1 MKCENVNF
9 KFGLPVYV
17 SLNSFS
23 KSELFNRSLK
33 MVWAVE
39 GNLTI
44 EEKSFNSEEVEKKKI
59 NEGELY
65 IINSYTPFKLV
76 EAVGKY
82 LVIDFKKN
90 KLKRLADENF
100 FDKSYLLDNNPE
112 EIKNKT
118 ASLILAYLNY
128 DYQLLEKIEAEL
140 RDLLEM
146 IESRYCIKNQRQDRF
161 YKKQKNDIINKIIEK
176 IEADYKKD
184 LRLKEI
190 AAEFHYN
197 SSYLSKKFKNKT
209 GVNFKHYIDRLRL
222 EEIIE
227 KLLYTNK
234 NMNQVALESGF
245 SNVKSFYRVFN
256 DHFNL
261 TPVEL
266 KNNFQKLKTK
276 ILKDEFNSLSWLIQY
291 LNEVILT
298 NTIKDENNILS
309 RKIRISNESAESLNR
324 IWQKLINAGTA
335 QSILDSNL
343 RKQIRTLQEEINFEY
358 LRFEGI
364 FNDDLEVVKGDS
376 LENTHYNWKLVDN
389 IFDFVLENDLKPF
402 ISLSFMPE
410 LLASSD
416 QTIFHYQANF
426 SPPEKIESWLD
437 LVEAFIVH
445 IINRYGIE
453 EVREWYFQVWTELPI
468 KGMHWGGSL
477 EEYFDFY
484 AKTAEK
490 IKEISQNLKV
500 GPASEN
506 FYKEDLPTVEILDSA
521 AENDLP
527 LDFYNMNLYHNIIP
541 EMNDDVDLSQF
552 YKESTLEHIK
562 FKFQEKDYSL
572 SSARK
577 IKGILEKYYPEAEL
591 FAPRWN
597 VSWNAKELIHD
608 TVFMADF
615 ILDNALKL
623 SKDISGLGYL
633 NLSDLIAE
641 WPINELPFFGGRGLM
656 NTAGIK
662 KAGYYAYVILSEL
675 GNNIIEQGD
684 NYIVTSRGDDIQ
696 LLVYNYAYLN
706 KSYQNADYSIIDE
719 YNRYQVFEN
728 IDELDYSFKIK
739 GLSGKYKISKYKI
752 SRNSGSAYD
761 HWLQMGAPPDLNN
774 HEVEYLKSKSVPDL
788 KIDYIDIDDQYKVEG
803 SLEKNSIEFYMF
815 RKQFQ
820 I

>member
-9 KFGLPVYV
+9 KFGLPICV
-17 SLNSFS
+17 SMNSFNNIQ
-23 KSELFNRSLK
+23 LFNRSLK
-33 MVWAVE
+33 MVWVIE
-39 GNLTI
+39 GDLIIKERN
-44 EEKSFNSEEVEKKKI
+44 FNSEEVEKNKI

-65 IINSYTPFKLV
+65 IINSYTPFKLI
-76 EAVGKY
+76 ERAEKY
-82 LVIDFKKN
+82 IVIDFKKN
-90 KLKRLADENF
+90 ELKKLTDDKF
-100 FDKSYLLDNNPE
+100 FDKIYRLDNEPE
-112 EIKNKT
+112 KIKHKT
-118 ASLILAYLNY
+118 ASLILSYLNY
-128 DYQLLEKIEAEL
+128 DYQLLEKIESEL
-140 RDLLEM
+140 KDLLE
-146 IESRYCIKNQRQDRF
+146 IIKNNYCINNQRQDQF
-161 YKKQKNDIINKIIEK
+161 YKNQKNDIINKIIEK

-184 LRLKEI
+184 LRLKEL

-209 GVNFKHYIDRLRL
+209 GVNFKNYIDRLRL
-222 EEIIE
+222 EEIIK

-256 DHFNL
+256 NHFKL

-266 KNNFQKLKTK
+266 KNNFHQLKTK
-276 ILKDEFNSLSWLIQY
+276 VLKAEFNSLGWLIQY

-309 RKIRISNESAESLNR
+309 REIKISNDSAESLNR

-343 RKQIRTLQEEINFEY
+343 RKQIRKLQEEINFEY

-364 FNDDLEVVKGDS
+364 FNDDLEVCKGDS
-376 LENTHYNWKLVDN
+376 LANIHYNWKLVDN
-389 IFDFVLENDLKPF
+389 IFDFVLENNLNPF

-416 QTIFHYQANF
+416 QTMFHYQANF
-426 SPPEKIESWLD
+426 SPPAEIESWLD

-453 EVREWYFQVWTELPI
+453 EVREWYFQVWTEFPVQ
-468 KGMHWGGSL
+468 GMHWGGSL
-477 EEYFDFY
+477 EEYCNFY
-484 AKTAEK
+484 AETAEK
-490 IKEISQNLKV
+490 IKEISQALKV

-506 FYKEDLPTVEILDSA
+506 FYKENLPTVEFFNFA
-521 AENDLP
+521 VENDLP

-541 EMNDDVDLSQF
+541 EMEREVDLSQF
-552 YKESTLEHIK
+552 YKESTLEDIK

-572 SSARK
+572 KSARE
-577 IKGILEKYYPEAEL
+577 IKNILERYYPEAEL

-608 TVFMADF
+608 TIFMADF
-615 ILDNALKL
+615 ILDNTLKL
-623 SKDISGLGYL
+623 SEDINGLGYL

-675 GNNIIEQGD
+675 GNNIIDRGD
-684 NYIVTSRGDDIQ
+684 NYIVTSKGDDIQ

-728 IDELDYSFKIK
+728 IGELNYSFKIK
-739 GLSGKYKISKYKI
+739 GLNGKYKISKYKI
-752 SRNSGSAYD
+752 GRNSGSAYD
-761 HWLQMGAPPDLNN
+761 HWLKMGAPPDLNN

-788 KIDYIDIDDQYKVEG
+788 KIDYIDVEEQYKVEG
-803 SLEKNSIEFYMF
+803 NLKENSIEFYMF